1 MTAAITK
8 LKGSPDQIKQGMYI
22 GVFGIIGSI
31 IGANTAFLLSQN
43 ILNTIFAMFLLLVSV
58 NLYLKKD

>member
-8 LKGSPDQIKQGMYI
+8 LKGSPDLIKQGTYI

-43 ILNTIFAMFLLLVSV
+43 F
-58 NLYLKKD
+58 